1 MTEAQKRSRVL
12 VALDA
17 PDAKEFALDLARL
30 VSLTTAPEL
39 LGLFVESTR
48 LLEYAGSR
56 LAREIM
62 LTGRERP
69 LERALLERQLR
80 AESAQARAWFDAAAT
95 RLGLEHT
102 FEIARGDFGA
112 ELARYAADVEAL
124 IVSFARVAQRAD
136 LELGS
141 LLRELFAAPPPM
153 VLLAREGWLSGR
165 TIAVLVQDAHGSEP
179 ALEVADRIA
188 AHSRSPI
195 TALLADAAANA
206 YAENPAELVRELE
219 SPGLE
224 PRTIVVVGKG
234 GAAGIA
240 RAARACRARLIVLP
254 APASEADTVLV
265 EELLRR
271 SPAALLLVQR

>member
-102 FEIARGDFGA
+102 FEVARGDFGA
-112 ELARYAADVEAL
+112 ELAR
-124 IVSFARVAQRAD
+124 
-136 LELGS
+136 
-141 LLRELFAAPPPM
+141 
-153 VLLAREGWLSGR
+153 
-165 TIAVLVQDAHGSEP
+165 
-179 ALEVADRIA
+179 
-188 AHSRSPI
+188 
-195 TALLADAAANA
+195 
-206 YAENPAELVRELE
+206 
-219 SPGLE
+219 
-224 PRTIVVVGKG
+224 
-234 GAAGIA
+234 
-240 RAARACRARLIVLP
+240 
-254 APASEADTVLV
+254 
-265 EELLRR
+265 
-271 SPAALLLVQR
+271 